1 MDVSVWV
8 ALFII
13 FMSGGLTPGPAV
25 MLVVSTSL
33 KYGFR
38 SSMFPAIG
46 VSMANLVW
54 IGLAAGGIA
63 TLATAFPVLFLAVKY
78 IGIAF
83 ILWLAFGLLRQGA
96 IELGQAEVRQAKSA
110 KLLLGGIGLQMAN
123 PNALIF
129 FGLILPTFFVADR
142 PLLPQVAIT
151 MVTVTITEMLGLA
164 LYGRLADFMSQRY
177 GNPKFA
183 RRANAV
189 VAILML
195 AAAGFAL
202 MATLPEPV

>member
-1 MDVSVWV
+1 MDVSVWI

-46 VSMANLVW
+46 VSLANLVW

-63 TLATAFPVLFLAVKY
+63 TLAAAFPMLFLAVKY
-78 IGIAF
+78 VGVAF
-83 ILWLAFGLLRQGA
+83 IIWLAFGLFRQGA
-96 IELGQAEVRQAKSA
+96 IELGRTQIQQAKA
-110 KLLLGGIGLQMAN
+110 TKLLLSGIGLQLAN

-129 FGLILPTFFVADR
+129 FGLILPTFFAADR

-151 MVTVTITEMLGLA
+151 MITVTITEMLGLA

-183 RRANAV
+183 GRANAFA
-189 VAILML
+189 AILML